1 MTVSARRLGLFPAA
15 DLMISIAAPTAT
27 MALNVRLSEKLGK
40 ERFTVE
46 VTLMGAPTLLKSPK
60 PREGS
65 GDHPVGDAPPIA
77 TLTARTAR
85 GCPIIRLVGENF
97 PAPQQDANR
106 NSGSDFHAISC
117 FFTCRSAY

>member
-27 MALNVRLSEKLGK
+27 MALNVRLSEELGK
-40 ERFTVE
+40 EHFTVE

-65 GDHPVGDAPPIA
+65 GEPP
-77 TLTARTAR
+77 RR
-85 GCPIIRLVGENF
+85 GCAPDSDAYGQNGERMPYY
-97 PAPQQDANR
+97 PAR
-106 NSGSDFHAISC
+106 RREFSGAAA
-117 FFTCRSAY
+117 RS